1 MIELQFAEE
10 ALRVVQAFLQLGI
23 HTQFI
28 YRLSLSRIYYAAH
41 HLGRLL
47 LTSVGL
53 TPGQWRRDVHRRVLD
68 ELTSHFV
75 IPGQMSPN
83 TWQTL
88 SQLRSYRVRADYDLD
103 VEISEQE
110 VRDAINRLDAYIH
123 ECRTILGVS

>member
-1 MIELQFAEE
+1 M
-10 ALRVVQAFLQLGI
+10 
-23 HTQFI
+23 
-28 YRLSLSRIYYAAH
+28 
-41 HLGRLL
+41 
-47 LTSVGL
+47 
-53 TPGQWRRDVHRRVLD
+53 RRFFGW
-68 ELTSHFV
+68 HFEKLFKLE
-75 IPGQMSPN
+75 QMSPN